1 MSGPVPVASSLADIY
16 PSSTALAQAPRWNSL
31 LTKFSKDFG
40 YQASFVARSPGRVNI
55 IGEHIDYSLYSVLPM
70 AITADA
76 IIAFSASPTAPGA
89 STFKIRIRNAQDAK
103 FPPEDFD
110 FSVDDEVEID
120 ASRFEWT
127 NYFKSGL
134 RGALQLLRRKHGSG
148 FRPCNMDLLMDGTVP
163 VGGGL
168 SSSAAFVSAS
178 ALAVMI
184 ANGENPVDKKELT
197 ELAIVSERAVG
208 VNSGGYAF

>member
-16 PSSTALAQAPRWNSL
+16 PPTALSVEEPRWNGL
-31 LTKFSKDFG
+31 LAKFEKEYGHHAQFI
-40 YQASFVARSPGRVNI
+40 ARSPGRVNI

-76 IIAFSASPTAPGA
+76 IIAVCTTPTAVDA
-89 STFKIRIRNAQDAK
+89 TTFTVRVRNVQDAK
-103 FPPEDFD
+103 FAPGEFQVQVGGD
-110 FSVDDEVEID
+110 VEID
-120 ASRFEWT
+120 STKFEWT

-134 RGALQLLRRKHGSG
+134 RGALGLLYKKKGAD
-148 FRPCNMDLLMDGTVP
+148 FRPRNMDVLMDGTVP

-168 SSSAAFVSAS
+168 SSSAAFVTAS
-178 ALAVMI
+178 ALAVMA
-184 ANGENPVDKKELT
+184 ANGESTVDKKELT

-208 VNSGGYAF
+208 VNSGG

>member
-1 MSGPVPVASSLADIY
+1 MSGSVPVATSLADIY
-16 PSSTALAQAPRWNSL
+16 PPTAIAAETPRWNNL
-31 LTKFSKDFG
+31 LATFAQEFG
-40 YQASFVARSPGRVNI
+40 RPAQFISRSPGRVNI

-76 IIAFSASPTAPGA
+76 IIAVSATPVAPGA
-89 STFKIRIRNAQDAK
+89 TTFKILVRNVQGSK
-103 FPPEDFD
+103 FSPGQFD
-110 FSVDDEVEID
+110 VPIGGDVEID
-120 ASRFEWT
+120 STQFEWT

-134 RGALQLLRRKHGSG
+134 RGALSLLYKKRGAD
-148 FRPCNMDLLMDGTVP
+148 FRPCNMEVLMDGNVP

-178 ALAVMI
+178 ALAVMA
-184 ANGENPVDKKELT
+184 ANGESTVDKKELT

-208 VNSGGYAF
+208 VNSGG

>member
-1 MSGPVPVASSLADIY
+1 MSGPVPVATSLADIY
-16 PSSTALAQAPRWNSL
+16 PPAAIAVETPRWNNL
-31 LTKFSKDFG
+31 LATFAHEFG
-40 YQASFVARSPGRVNI
+40 HPAQFISRSPGRVNI

-76 IIAFSASPTAPGA
+76 VIAVSTTPVAPDAKTFKVLVRNVQGSKFAPG
-89 STFKIRIRNAQDAK
+89 
-103 FPPEDFD
+103 EFD
-110 FSVDDEVEID
+110 IPIGGDVEID
-120 ASRFEWT
+120 STKFEWT

-134 RGALQLLRRKHGSG
+134 RGALSLLYKKKGAD
-148 FRPCNMDLLMDGTVP
+148 FRPCNMEVLMDGNVP

-184 ANGENPVDKKELT
+184 ANGESSVDKKELT

-208 VNSGGYAF
+208 VNSGG